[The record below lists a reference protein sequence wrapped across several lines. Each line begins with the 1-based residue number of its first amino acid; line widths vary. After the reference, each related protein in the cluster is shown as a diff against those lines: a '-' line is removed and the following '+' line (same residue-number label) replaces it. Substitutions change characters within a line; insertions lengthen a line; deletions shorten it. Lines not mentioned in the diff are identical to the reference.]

1 MSSVIVDDREPPRIA
16 ERLEG
21 MGLTVAV
28 SRLDAGDYQFFPH
41 GLNVLIERKTI
52 SDLLG
57 SLSDRR
63 IVAQAHKMVASADL
77 CILLREGAFRKGPTQ
92 MVEYH
97 QPRHPD
103 ADRDGWVRTGWA
115 WASFQGMMFDLK
127 LMGLLVWDTYD
138 LGEAANDIAI
148 IVESLNRD
156 EHKWMRDRTRPDVIT
171 ADKMYRNVVW
181 AGCAFDSIG
190 PDTMHDLLLGRSY
203 ADVIHLA
210 ATDPMALTVTKGFGK
225 VRAARLHEEVTRI
238 YG

>member
-16 ERLEG
+16 ERLEAL
-21 MGLTVAV
+21 GLTVAV
-28 SRLDAGDYQFFPH
+28 SRLDAADFQFFPH
-41 GLNVLIERKTI
+41 GLNVLIERSTI

-57 SLSDRR
+57 KLSDRR
-63 IVAQAHKMVASADL
+63 IVAQAHKMVAAADL

-97 QPRHPD
+97 QPRHPE
-103 ADRDGWVRTGWA
+103 ADHEGWVRTGWA

-148 IVESLNRD
+148 IVESLHKD
-156 EHKWMRDRTRPDVIT
+156 EHRWIRERTRPDILT
-171 ADKMYRNVVW
+171 ADRLYRNVVW
-181 AGCAFDSIG
+181 ALCAFDGIG
-190 PDTMHDLLLGRSY
+190 PETATALLHGRSFAETVAVV
-203 ADVIHLA
+203 ADGSVDLK
-210 ATDPMALTVTKGFGK
+210 TVKGFGK
-225 VRAARLHEEVTRI
+225 TRAVSLREEVTRV

>member
-1 MSSVIVDDREPPRIA
+1 MPSVIVDDREPPRIA
-16 ERLEG
+16 ERLAAL
-21 MGLTVAV
+21 GLTVAT
-28 SRLDAGDYQFFPH
+28 SRLEAGDYQFFPH

-63 IVAQAHKMVASADL
+63 IVAQAHRMVASANL

-92 MVEYH
+92 MVEYY
-97 QPRHPD
+97 QPRHPE
-103 ADRDGWVRTGWA
+103 ADGTGWVRTGWA

-148 IVESLNRD
+148 IVESLHKD
-156 EHKWMRDRTRPDVIT
+156 EHRWIRERERPDIIT
-171 ADKMYRNVVW
+171 ADKQYRNAVW
-181 AGCAFDSIG
+181 ALCAFDGIG
-190 PDTMHDLLLGRSY
+190 PKVATALLKGRNFYEVIDT
-203 ADVIHLA
+203 A
-210 ATDPMALTVTKGFGK
+210 ARQETVGVDGFGK
-225 VRAARLHEEVTRI
+225 ARAATLQEEVLRY